1 MIWTIAALVAGL
13 TWGFWLGRRFGEDE
27 GRRRGLAEA
36 PLELRERV
44 LEGQGDRCP
53 VCGGLVGETPEP
65 PTAQPVL
72 QWEQAGS

>member
-1 MIWTIAALVAGL
+1 MIWTITALVAGL
-13 TWGFWLGRRFGEDE
+13 TWGFWLGRRFGEED

-44 LEGQGDRCP
+44 LEGDRCP
-53 VCGGLVGETPEP
+53 VCGSPIEELPASLSG
-65 PTAQPVL
+65 QPSL